1 VLDWFLNTK
10 IQVPDVERQIQIAGY
25 LSELEHQLTIQKRLA
40 ATLKKQKRGL
50 MQQLLTGKLRVPEK
64 V

>member
-1 VLDWFLNTK
+1 MPGVL
-10 IQVPDVERQIQIAGY
+10 IVEAFGQAAAAIEIANK
-25 LSELEHQLTIQKRLA
+25 QLQA
-40 ATLKKQKRGL
+40 LKKQKRGL